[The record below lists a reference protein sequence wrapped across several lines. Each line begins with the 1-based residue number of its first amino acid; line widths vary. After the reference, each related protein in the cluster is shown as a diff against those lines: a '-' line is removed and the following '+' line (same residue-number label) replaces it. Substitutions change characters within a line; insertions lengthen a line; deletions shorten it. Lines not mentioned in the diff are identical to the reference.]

1 MFCLVINQPRPAQ
14 VKPLKDLQ
22 MPGYGGEKKL
32 RRRIMKVSKILA
44 GLFILIS
51 LSVNSFAQGFGKPVD
66 DGAGAYASEL
76 VRFHS
81 SSVGNMLKRPDLEPF
96 AVSFFGWRALTIA
109 RLPFNKFEGTHLHT
123 CRLALKIYDK
133 ELDATLQTLADRPTS
148 MTSFVEATHAEKAA
162 IQKFVVGKYGGKY
175 LSGINAILSGSGK
188 AAPEKKDET
197 AAWKY
202 GVGGRLG
209 ELAGSITK
217 WFAFPNHPKYDE
229 SISEYLR
236 NLEKELHNAP
246 KDAPPDFISNLKRL
260 AAFSNKKFYSPQ
272 EREQIG
278 LALQQTLITTLAF
291 AKPLSKALD
300 DFANTVNKMMPAP
313 TKPTASAAPVRAPA
327 DTAKAKEI
335 AEQYRQYGLK
345 KFNHKLYDPAID
357 DYNRAAEL
365 DPNNPYIY
373 ANRGQA
379 YLEKGEVDKA
389 ILDFT
394 KALNLGGI
402 TADDHVYFNDRARAY
417 FKKGALDLALADVNL
432 AISLYAKNGYGYYLR
447 GFIYKSAGNPAQ
459 AKADF
464 QAALTI
470 NPNFQAAKDELTR
483 LGN

>member
-1 MFCLVINQPRPAQ
+1 
-14 VKPLKDLQ
+14 
-22 MPGYGGEKKL
+22 
-32 RRRIMKVSKILA
+32 MKVSKILA
-44 GLFILIS
+44 GLLLLIS
-51 LSVNSFAQGFGKPVD
+51 LSVNGFAQGFGKLVD
-66 DGAGAYASEL
+66 DGGVAYAGEL
-76 VRFHS
+76 IRFHS
-81 SSVGNMLKRPDLEPF
+81 SSVGNLLKRPDLEPF
-96 AVSFFGWRALTIA
+96 AVSFFGWRAMTIA
-109 RLPFNKFEGTHLHT
+109 RLPFNKIEGTHLNV
-123 CRLALKIYDK
+123 CRLALKVYDK
-133 ELDATLQTLADRPTS
+133 ELDAMLQTLADRPTS
-148 MTSFVEATHAEKAA
+148 LTSFVEATQAEKAA
-162 IQKFVVGKYGGKY
+162 IQKFVVGKYGAKY
-175 LSGINAILSGSGK
+175 LPGINAIVSGNNK

-236 NLEKELHNAP
+236 NLEKEIQNAP
-246 KDAPPDFISNLKRL
+246 KDTPPDFIANLKRL
-260 AAFSNKKFYSPQ
+260 AAFGNKKFYSPQ

-278 LALQQTLITTLAF
+278 LALQQTLMTSLAF

-300 DFANTVNKMMPAP
+300 DFANTVNKTISAP
-313 TKPTASAAPVRAPA
+313 TKPNASATSIQTPA

-335 AEQYRQYGLK
+335 AEQYRQQGIA
-345 KFNHKLYDPAID
+345 KFKNKLYDPAVD

-389 ILDFT
+389 VLDFT

-402 TADDHVYFNDRARAY
+402 TAEDHVYFNDRARAY
-417 FKKGALDLALADVNL
+417 FKKGALELALADVNQ
-432 AISLYAKNGYGYYLR
+432 AISLYAKNAYGYYLR
-447 GFIYKSAGNPAQ
+447 GFIYKSTGNTAQ

-464 QAALTI
+464 QASLNL
-470 NPNFQAAKDELTR
+470 NPNFQAAKDELTK
-483 LGN
+483 LGK